1 MQSNL
6 EISRELLAFIDCC
19 PSAYHTIDTV
29 SRRLNAEGY
38 TELHEGNDWAL
49 TPGVKYFVTR
59 NQSSLLAFRVPQ
71 GDFRGFAITA
81 SHSDSPTYKLKP
93 YPEMAENGYLK
104 LNTERYGG
112 MIAETWLDRPLS
124 IAGRVVLETP
134 EGIVTRLVQFDR
146 DLLVIPN
153 VAIHLTAPGETR
165 ALNPQVDM
173 LPLFGLGKEAGGF
186 MKLLSEELGV
196 SPGQILDTDL
206 FLYCRTP
213 GTIWGR
219 DSEFISSPRL
229 DDLGC
234 VFATLKGFLQESNP
248 HTLPVLG
255 IFDNEEVGSGTKQGA
270 KSTFLRDMLW
280 RVNHGLGYDE
290 THYLRVLAESFM
302 LSCDN
307 GHAVHPNHP
316 EKSDPVHRP
325 KLNGGVLLKYNANQK
340 YTTDAVSG
348 GAFRKLCK
356 DAEVPLQVYV
366 NRSDIPGGSTLG
378 NLSAEKVSI
387 PTVDIGLA
395 QLAMHSAWETA
406 GAEDTLHL
414 IHAVEAFYEN
424 F

>member
-6 EISRELLAFIDCC
+6 EISRELLDFINHC

-29 SRRLNAEGY
+29 SRRLTAEGY
-38 TELHEGNDWAL
+38 TELLEGDDWTLA
-49 TPGVKYFVTR
+49 PGGKYFVTR
-59 NQSSLLAFRVPQ
+59 NQSSLIAFRVPQ
-71 GDFRGFAITA
+71 GNLQGFAITA

-93 YPEMAENGYLK
+93 QPEMAENGYLT

-134 EGIVTRLVQFDR
+134 EGITTKLVQFDR

-153 VAIHLTAPGETR
+153 VAIHLTTPGEPR

-173 LPLFGLGKEAGGF
+173 LPLFGLGKEPGSF
-186 MKLLSEELGV
+186 MELLAEELGIT
-196 SPGQILDTDL
+196 PEQILDTDL

-213 GTIWGR
+213 GSIWGR
-219 DSEFISSPRL
+219 ANEFISSPRL

-234 VFATLKGFLQESNP
+234 VFATLKGFLQESNSP
-248 HTLPVLG
+248 TLPVLG

-270 KSTFLRDMLW
+270 KSTFLRDILW
-280 RVNHGLGYDE
+280 RINHALGYDE
-290 THYLRVLAESFM
+290 VHYLRALAESFM

-348 GAFRKLCK
+348 GIFRKLCK
-356 DAEVPLQVYV
+356 DAGIPLQVYV

-395 QLAMHSAWETA
+395 QLAMHSSWETA

-414 IHAVEAFYEN
+414 IHAVETFYKN